1 MAKFLAGLTNKTF
14 IFNVCNS
21 WSWNITI
28 NYEKYKSKRGPEISA
43 IIVFAKKC
51 PVWSVADFLK
61 HTGFPSLCLN
71 SLLFQT
77 IPRLSFDL
85 VLLISRCQR
94 EPKPLKIGICQKKIP
109 EMIPT
114 LPVAFSSVIHKIV
127 RKFLPSSVSE
137 HRRSKQHKFYP
148 WKTAFQRDWSSNMSC
163 PVSVDRVLTFFS
175 KFRLLRMCRFLEVW
189 PAKFKIQLKREILII
204 SW

>member
-1 MAKFLAGLTNKTF
+1 MSGLVNRRFLETDAFFVAVLEFSVILNYSTTF
-14 IFNVCNS
+14 YRFSFVKIALSTWTEAVKN
-21 WSWNITI
+21 WNL
-28 NYEKYKSKRGPEISA
+28 PE
-43 IIVFAKKC
+43 
-51 PVWSVADFLK
+51 
-61 HTGFPSLCLN
+61 
-71 SLLFQT
+71 
-77 IPRLSFDL
+77 
-85 VLLISRCQR
+85 
-94 EPKPLKIGICQKKIP
+94 KIP